1 VLQARERAPTPFP
14 SIVFTFG
21 LAIKS
26 IKELRDASTL
36 DQGRSNCGP
45 IQMATKFW
53 LFDIRPCLDGKLD
66 LIQLASDF
74 GCHVDRG
81 LRPII
86 SYDLGNLDRKPM
98 NIGSIHMVA
107 KFQSLDLG
115 SYLDGE
121 FDLDYI
127 ISNFNH

>member
-1 VLQARERAPTPFP
+1 VLRAEERALTLFP
-14 SIVFTFG
+14 PIVFTFG
-21 LAIKS
+21 LAVES

-53 LFDIRPCLDGKLD
+53 LLDIRPCLNGKLD

-86 SYDLGNLDRKPM
+86 SYDLGNLDQKPT
-98 NIGSIHMVA
+98 NIGLIHMVT

-115 SYLDGE
+115 PYLDGE
-121 FDLDYI
+121 LNLDYFV
-127 ISNFNH
+127 SNFNH